1 MPPKQQAGNPEWL
14 EWVEGLAAKSEE
26 RGEKSAQT
34 YKKVSLIL
42 RRVPCRTSWWGSCAL
57 TSSPQAARSLR
68 ECPVSFTHPDQALQL
83 SGVGPK
89 IVKYIT
95 DKLREKC
102 EKEGLPMPDPA
113 PSKPRAQKAPGKKKR
128 SVEDEEAEFEA
139 QRDARRQRT
148 NGQAGPSNLT
158 PAFSFQAHPDGHFSN
173 LRDVEMS
180 DDDGRSGP
188 SAAKGKGKAKD
199 YIPRQNSGAYAIILA
214 LYKNANFDEHRVW
227 TTKAKIMQDGQ
238 EFSATPF
245 DTGTAMRGGQAPGG
259 QSYTYSAWS
268 GMATRDIRPLISPLS
283 VDSLTKKELVET
295 DNKRPLK
302 YALTEEGY
310 TLAEKLLEAAGLPRH
325 VQQPSSSGLY
335 DHPSSSGSG
344 APPWAGSVR
353 VPGGRPSIHAAAP
366 RRRSPTPPLFRAVDD
381 DPESYAQMRQ
391 AIELSRRENMSLSS
405 QGDDPVAQLA
415 RQAARAVEVGPPELL
430 QRQPSSPSSLLDGKR
445 AATGLYATRPPK
457 TVEAPSIANVGEQ
470 HLRLLLPRRRS
481 IRARAHLRLP
491 LLTSHDKRVRRRDQ
505 AEVSQTDDTS
515 EIIYRIEYRVAQ
527 DLHPIVRGL
536 RKVAALTRSKPL
548 PGGTTKSAYMR
559 ERVSNEVAP
568 GFPESTIGGA
578 ETKVAAPQKK
588 VDPLLSLLADY
599 KAFPKQSKDAMY
611 APPAE
616 IRRLGADPFAPLAPV
631 LPPSLSALG
640 KPASSFSKPQANTS
654 ATAVQLVAGPSNSC
668 KTAPQGPAR
677 PSQSASLS
685 PKRPRSSAS
694 ALLADVPRPL
704 GRTSSQNPLQAS
716 FERVPGQ
723 LIVNRHPLD
732 PVRDHVSTT
741 AYSFAS
747 FQPGIWPAGSFKVYL
762 IVDSREGTR
771 EQGKRIELC
780 EKMEREGVPVDQK
793 MLPLGDMLWVAR
805 KVDGAGRP
813 TGEQDVVLDAIVER
827 KRLDDLCSSI
837 IDGRYI
843 AQKIRL
849 KDSGISHRIYLI
861 EKYDVAAQS
870 RQMLSRSIDEKFGKQ
885 IWTCKS
891 QLQVNDGFYVHESAN
906 INDTIN
912 YLKKRTQV
920 MAELYE
926 NTDLRIIPDNLIDRP
941 SYLSFQQHL
950 RSTQPSHR
958 YLIFYPSFCDLNK
971 PDAALT
977 LRTQWAGM
985 IQRVSGV
992 SAEKA
997 VQFLKRWETPIQF
1010 FEEAVRHER
1019 EVEEENAALDREEA
1033 DAGGGGA
1040 TKKRGQPKRR
1050 RKEDFVT
1057 EELEDGGTR
1066 GIKAKLGGKIFELF
1080 TTRRKYQS

>member
-34 YKKVSLIL
+34 YKK
-42 RRVPCRTSWWGSCAL
+42 
-57 TSSPQAARSLR
+57 AARSLR

-128 SVEDEEAEFEA
+128 SVEDGEAEFEA

-148 NGQAGPSNLT
+148 NGQAGPSNPT
-158 PAFSFQAHPDGHFSN
+158 PAYSFQAHPDGYFSN

-180 DDDGRSGP
+180 DDDGRPGP

-259 QSYTYSAWS
+259 QSYIY
-268 GMATRDIRPLISPLS
+268 I
-283 VDSLTKKELVET
+283 TKKELVET

-344 APPWAGSVR
+344 PPPWTGSVR

-381 DPESYAQMRQ
+381 DLESYAQMRQ
-391 AIELSRRENMSLSS
+391 AIELSRQESMSLSS
-405 QGDDPVAQLA
+405 RGDNPVARLA
-415 RQAARAVEVGPPELL
+415 RQAARAVGGTPPELL
-430 QRQPSSPSSLLDGKR
+430 QRQPSSSSSLLDGKR

-457 TVEAPSIANVGEQ
+457 TVEAPSIANVDNTFGYYYLDED
-470 HLRLLLPRRRS
+470 
-481 IRARAHLRLP
+481 
-491 LLTSHDKRVRRRDQ
+491 DKRVRRRDQ

-654 ATAVQLVAGPSNSC
+654 ATAVQLVAGLSNSC

-704 GRTSSQNPLQAS
+704 GLTSSQNPLQAS

-861 EKYDVAAQS
+861 EKYDVAAQY
-870 RQMLSRSIDEKFGKQ
+870 EKFGKQ

-1019 EVEEENAALDREEA
+1019 EVEAENAALDREEA
-1033 DAGGGGA
+1033 GAGGGGA

-1080 TTRRKYQS
+1080 TTRGKYQS

>member
-1 MPPKQQAGNPEWL
+1 MPPKQQPGNPEWL
-14 EWVEGLAAKSEE
+14 EWVEGLAARSEE
-26 RGEKSAQT
+26 RGEKSSQT
-34 YKKVSLIL
+34 YKK
-42 RRVPCRTSWWGSCAL
+42 
-57 TSSPQAARSLR
+57 AARSLR
-68 ECPVSFTHPDQALQL
+68 ECPVSFAHPDQALQL

-102 EKEGLPMPDPA
+102 EKEGLPMPDRA
-113 PSKPRAQKAPGKKKR
+113 PSRPRAQKAPGKKKR
-128 SVEDEEAEFEA
+128 SVEEEEAEFEA

-148 NGQAGPSNLT
+148 NGHAGPSN
-158 PAFSFQAHPDGHFSN
+158 PAPGLSFQAHPDGHFAN
-173 LRDVEMS
+173 LPDADLS
-180 DDDGRSGP
+180 DDDGRPGP

-238 EFSATPF
+238 EFSTTPF
-245 DTGTAMRGGQAPGG
+245 DTGTAMRGGQAQGG

-268 GMATRDIRPLISPLS
+268 GMAT
-283 VDSLTKKELVET
+283 LTKKELVET
-295 DNKRPLK
+295 DNKRPIK

-310 TLAEKLLEAAGLPRH
+310 TLAEKLLETAGLPRH

-335 DHPSSSGSG
+335 GHPSSSGSG
-344 APPWAGSVR
+344 APPWAGRGQVL
-353 VPGGRPSIHAAAP
+353 GGRPSIHAAAP
-366 RRRSPTPPLFRAVDD
+366 RRRSPTPPLFGADDD
-381 DPESYAQMRQ
+381 DPEFNAQMRQ
-391 AIELSRRENMSLSS
+391 AMELSRRESMSLSS
-405 QGDDPVAQLA
+405 QGDDPVARLA
-415 RQAARAVEVGPPELL
+415 HNTFGYYYLNE
-430 QRQPSSPSSLLDGKR
+430 D
-445 AATGLYATRPPK
+445 
-457 TVEAPSIANVGEQ
+457 
-470 HLRLLLPRRRS
+470 
-481 IRARAHLRLP
+481 
-491 LLTSHDKRVRRRDQ
+491 DKRVRRRDQ

-536 RKVAALTRSKPL
+536 RKVAALTRPEPL

-568 GFPESTIGGA
+568 GFPESAMSGA
-578 ETKVAAPQKK
+578 KAKVAAPQKK
-588 VDPLLSLLADY
+588 DDPFSSLLAGY
-599 KAFPKQSKDAMY
+599 KAPPKRSKDAMY

-616 IRRLGADPFAPLAPV
+616 IRRLGADPFAPLTPV
-631 LPPSLSALG
+631 LPPSLSAFG
-640 KPASSFSKPQANTS
+640 KPASSSSHPQASTP
-654 ATAVQLVAGPSNSC
+654 ATAVEPVAGPSHSR
-668 KTAPQGPAR
+668 KTIPQPPAL

-685 PKRPRSSAS
+685 PKRPRLSAS
-694 ALLADVPRPL
+694 ALLADAPRPL

-716 FERVPGQ
+716 FERIPGQ

-741 AYSFAS
+741 AHSFTP
-747 FQPGIWPAGSFKVYL
+747 FHPVIWPAGSFKVYL
-762 IVDSREGTR
+762 VVDSREGTR

-861 EKYDVAAQS
+861 EKYDVAAQYE
-870 RQMLSRSIDEKFGKQ
+870 RFGKQ
-885 IWTCKS
+885 LWTCKS

-926 NTDLRIIPDNLIDRP
+926 NTDLRILPDKLIDRP
-941 SYLSFQQHL
+941 SYLAFQQHL

-958 YLIFYPSFCDLNK
+958 YLTSYPSFCDLNK

-997 VQFLKRWETPIQF
+997 VQFLGRWETPIQF

-1019 EVEEENAALDREEA
+1019 EVEEENAALDRDEA
-1033 DAGGGGA
+1033 AAGGAGG

-1050 RKEDFVT
+1050 KKEDFVI

-1066 GIKAKLGGKIFELF
+1066 GIKGKLGAKIFELF
-1080 TTRRKYQS
+1080 TTRGKYQS